1 MKDLHIKYRS
11 DTGNNATVGAVECSD
26 ESGTEYHHSEDLAD
40 ANIGDDTF
48 YTSDYVQWLELRIE
62 EAGKV

>member
-11 DTGNNATVGAVECSD
+11 DTGHNATVSA
-26 ESGTEYHHSEDLAD
+26 TEYQDEGMRYQHSEDIAD

>member
-11 DTGNNATVGAVECSD
+11 DTGHNAVVSA
-26 ESGTEYHHSEDLAD
+26 TEYQVDDICYHHSEAIAD

-48 YTSDYVQWLELRIE
+48 YTSDYVQWLERKIE